1 MKKFLK
7 NYINFLIS
15 IFLFALTLVIVGKN
29 LNKPFWGIHD
39 WNGARYGNIA
49 RNYVR
54 YGYFT
59 TKFSQIE
66 NGGVYTHYPPML
78 PILISFSYKFFRV
91 NEWATRLVPVLAT
104 SGLIIIIYLIGRTIF
119 SNKIGL
125 TASLL
130 ALATPMI
137 RYYGKNP
144 VHEPLALF
152 FASLAFLGAAKFT
165 KKKNTGWNLILI
177 GIVLTSLTNWSSV
190 FLVLAITLILVGKVS
205 HKEIIKL
212 WIINLSLI
220 LLHFLSIY
228 LVTGSFFGGG
238 ILDSLIQR
246 TSLGGA
252 SSQTKFSLFEFIN
265 RVRLWSSNLFTISL
279 LVTSFIGTYF
289 VFKSRTSFV
298 KRFVFGTFIYCA
310 GYPLVFLNA
319 TFIHEYFI
327 FYLVLPIS
335 LLASFGLSKIF
346 EKKTLWLLTSI
357 ALIALVWFE
366 RARYMKALEV
376 SNIDGL
382 AVQIGKEL
390 NQKVLKDEQVLI
402 EPYAFAASRLPHL
415 SFYSDRKITLDRNSS
430 YNWSLEVDETGG
442 DYNRVQ
448 ENPAFKAGMN

>member
-125 TASLL
+125 TASFL

-177 GIVLTSLTNWSSV
+177 GIVLTS
-190 FLVLAITLILVGKVS
+190 
-205 HKEIIKL
+205 IKM
-212 WIINLSLI
+212 NLLN
-220 LLHFLSIY
+220 
-228 LVTGSFFGGG
+228 FFNPV
-238 ILDSLIQR
+238 R
-246 TSLGGA
+246 P
-252 SSQTKFSLFEFIN
+252 LF
-265 RVRLWSSNLFTISL
+265 R
-279 LVTSFIGTYF
+279 
-289 VFKSRTSFV
+289 
-298 KRFVFGTFIYCA
+298 
-310 GYPLVFLNA
+310 
-319 TFIHEYFI
+319 
-327 FYLVLPIS
+327 
-335 LLASFGLSKIF
+335 
-346 EKKTLWLLTSI
+346 
-357 ALIALVWFE
+357 
-366 RARYMKALEV
+366 
-376 SNIDGL
+376 
-382 AVQIGKEL
+382 
-390 NQKVLKDEQVLI
+390 
-402 EPYAFAASRLPHL
+402 
-415 SFYSDRKITLDRNSS
+415 
-430 YNWSLEVDETGG
+430 
-442 DYNRVQ
+442 
-448 ENPAFKAGMN
+448 